1 MPQHTQHTQVLL
13 QIPQEIQRLIQELEI
28 VQRKG
33 GWENWAPESEVVK
46 SLEMNEL
53 EDRRIPYLLTVVI
66 YVAITAFFSLLPVTA
81 TMATPVIP

>member
-46 SLEMNEL
+46 SLENCLRTIQEL
-53 EDRRIPYLLTVVI
+53 IVIASQLNQVNYLGNLDFLRQPPYTD
-66 YVAITAFFSLLPVTA
+66 
-81 TMATPVIP
+81 